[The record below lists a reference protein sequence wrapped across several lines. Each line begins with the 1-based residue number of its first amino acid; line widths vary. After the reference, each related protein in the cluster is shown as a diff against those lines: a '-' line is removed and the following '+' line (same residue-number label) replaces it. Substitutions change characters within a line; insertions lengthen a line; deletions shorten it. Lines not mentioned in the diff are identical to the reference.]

1 MKMPRSDK
9 NQPVITFHIVEGEM
23 SPLQRQ
29 LTNKFWAKMIADVKR
44 SEAENDRP
52 VS

>member
-1 MKMPRSDK
+1 MPRSDK
-9 NQPVITFHIVEGEM
+9 NQPTITLHVVEGEI

-29 LTNKFWAKMIADVKR
+29 LTNKFWAKLIAEVKR
-44 SEAENDRP
+44 SEAENDRL

>member
-1 MKMPRSDK
+1 MPRSDK
-9 NQPVITFHIVEGEM
+9 NQPIITFHIVEGKI
-23 SPLQRQ
+23 PPFQRQ
-29 LTNKFWAKMIADVKR
+29 LANKFWAKLIADVKR

>member
-1 MKMPRSDK
+1 MPRSDK
-9 NQPVITFHIVEGEM
+9 NQPVITFRIVEGEI